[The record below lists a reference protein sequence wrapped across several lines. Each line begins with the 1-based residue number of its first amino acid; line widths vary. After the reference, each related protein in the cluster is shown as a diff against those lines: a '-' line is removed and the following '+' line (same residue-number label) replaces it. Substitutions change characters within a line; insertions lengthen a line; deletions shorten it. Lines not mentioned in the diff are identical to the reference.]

1 MRPLT
6 YNIPKPMLPVLQRP
20 FLEHQIELLEANGIK
35 RFLLLVSY
43 LGKTIEDRF
52 GNGGSGIEISYSYE
66 ASPLGTGGA
75 LKNAEPLL
83 EDDFLVINGDTLLDI
98 EYSALVAQ
106 FRSRQAMAMIAA
118 YRNQTQTVPSNLAIN
133 AAEVVL
139 GYEKRR
145 PTGEYVDAGVVAVRK
160 SAVSLIPNARKI
172 SFEEEIFP
180 KLISE
185 GQMLAWRTERP
196 FFDIGTPE
204 GLEALEIHLGK
215 KQNVWK

>member
-6 YNIPKPMLPVLQRP
+6 YKVPKPMLPVLQRP

-43 LGKTIEDRF
+43 LGKIIEDRF
-52 GNGGSGIEISYSYE
+52 GKGRSGIEISYSYE

-98 EYSALVAQ
+98 EYSALVSE
-106 FRSRQAMAMIAA
+106 FRSRDAIAMVAA
-118 YRNQTQTVPSNLAIN
+118 YRNQTQTVPSNLAID
-133 AAEVVL
+133 AAGVVRQ
-139 GYEKRR
+139 YEKRR
-145 PTGEYVDAGVVAVRK
+145 PTGGYVDAGVVAVRK
-160 SAVSLIPNARKI
+160 SALSLIPDARAS
-172 SFEEEIFP
+172 SFEEEAFQ
-180 KLISE
+180 KLISD

-196 FFDIGTPE
+196 FFDIGTPQ
-204 GLEALEIHLGK
+204 GLETLEIHLSK
-215 KQNVWK
+215 KQSV